1 MLRTR
6 VTSVRSVHDC
16 SALFAELGYQPTDTP
31 FDAGWTIVAR
41 WQRFPVI
48 AADAAAPREVART
61 MARSLSGSARTG
73 LVVAIQSGQELVLA
87 TPRVGHVGCSR
98 ILTISTSSPGH
109 FALQQLEALRPR
121 HESNSLTHALR
132 VLDVLESEEVGER
145 FFTAFRTIHLRM
157 SAFLNDRGTADE
169 RSLMA
174 LLTLTRVLF
183 LYFVQA
189 KGWLDGR
196 ADYLKQLLDTAL
208 SRRQPFHRDV
218 LHPLFFGTLNR
229 APAERETH
237 AGLGAVPYLNGGLF
251 EPHPVERRLGHA
263 LFPNRLWRDAF
274 DDLFEHYKFCVR
286 EDDEVGAIAPDMLG
300 RVFERIMSAEERH
313 ATGTYYTP
321 ESVVR
326 DLVRAT
332 VATALT
338 SDDIGQDVAHRVVRA
353 QPIPTALARVVRH
366 ALAHL
371 TVLDPAVG
379 SGAFLLGALECLTE
393 AHVALQR
400 RVSPRTRWKLR
411 RRILQQNLFGVDIS
425 PVAVRLAELRL
436 WLAVVADDPTADPT
450 RVTPLP
456 NLDGI
461 VRQGDSLLDPVGAV
475 RALGVITRKP
485 AAARDVDSAR
495 AHLFNAR
502 GAHRTAAE
510 HDLRNAEHRLAHEA
524 LAMAQAQTRQALR
537 ELAALARGRD
547 LFGHRTGFTEPQ
559 RRRHRALKR
568 RVAELREMARRVA
581 TGEVP
586 FFSFEVHRPDVI
598 ARGGFSAVLGNP
610 PWVRA
615 ERLPE
620 AKRQALKDRFGWWRS
635 GPTRGFGHLPD
646 LSVAFLERALEL
658 VAPDGA
664 VGLLVPSKIT
674 SAGYGGAA
682 RSALVRET
690 TIAYLQRIPDRAAAR
705 FQATTYPLAIVVK
718 NRKPQPTHAV
728 ALDFSG
734 TRSVRQHSLAASGPW
749 ILLPARAQRAIARFL
764 ESGIPLSGLAR
775 PALGVKTGA
784 DAIFVG
790 KVAREGRRAS
800 TLQVDDGEFEIETD
814 LLRAS
819 IRGRDVRPFS
829 IAPTRS
835 IIWALD
841 AAGEPHKALPPLAA
855 RYFRER
861 RQRLDSR
868 ADHAGG
874 PPWTLFRVRT
884 ASAGWRVVWPDIA
897 RRPTAAV
904 LDPENRAVPLN
915 TCYVVCVPDRE
926 AAVTV
931 AATLNS
937 TWAHALV
944 RALADEAR
952 GGYRRHNAAVIGRM
966 PVPLPGRA
974 RRAVVRLG
982 TRAQETGHVDQ
993 DALDREVA
1001 RALALPPRTCADL
1014 AALARDSG

>member
-6 VTSVRSVHDC
+6 VTSVRSANDC
-16 SALFAELGYQPTDTP
+16 SALFAELGYQPADTP
-31 FDAGWTIVAR
+31 FDEGWTIVAR
-41 WQRFPVI
+41 WQRFPII
-48 AADAAAPREVART
+48 ATNAVAPRDAARAMART
-61 MARSLSGSARTG
+61 LSGSARTA
-73 LVVAIQSGQELVLA
+73 LIVAVQNGRELVLA
-87 TPRVGHVGCSR
+87 APRVGHVGCSR
-98 ILTISTSSPGH
+98 ILAISTSNPGH

-121 HESNSLTHALR
+121 HKSNSLTHALR
-132 VLDVLESEEVGER
+132 ILDVLESEEVGER

-157 SAFLNDRGTADE
+157 SAFLKDRGTDDE

-196 ADYLKQLLDTAL
+196 TDYLQQLLDTAL

-229 APAERETH
+229 PPTERQTH
-237 AGLGAVPYLNGGLF
+237 AGLGTVPYLNGGLF
-251 EPHPVERRLGHA
+251 EPHPLERRLGHP

-274 DDLFEHYKFCVR
+274 DDLFEHYRFCVR

-300 RVFERIMSAEERH
+300 RVFERIMSDGERH
-313 ATGTYYTP
+313 VTGTYYTP

-326 DLVRAT
+326 ELVRAT
-332 VATALT
+332 IATALT
-338 SDDIGQDVAHRVVRA
+338 SDELGQDVAHRVVHA
-353 QPIPTALARVVRH
+353 QPVPNAHAPIARRALAR
-366 ALAHL
+366 L

-393 AHVALQR
+393 AHVALRQ
-400 RVSPRTRWKLR
+400 RVSPRAIWKLR
-411 RRILQQNLFGVDIS
+411 RRILRQNLFGVDIS
-425 PVAVRLAELRL
+425 PIAVHLAELRL
-436 WLAVVADDPTADPT
+436 WLAVVADDPTDDPAS
-450 RVTPLP
+450 VTPLP

-475 RALGVITRKP
+475 RALGVTTRKTP
-485 AAARDVDSAR
+485 AARDVDEAR
-495 AHLFNAR
+495 AHLYDAR
-502 GAHRTAAE
+502 GAHRTIAE
-510 HDLRNAEHRLAHEA
+510 RDLRNAEHRLAHEA
-524 LAMAQAQTRQALR
+524 MASAEAQTRQALR

-547 LFGHRTGFTEPQ
+547 LFGHRTGLTEPQ
-559 RRRHRALKR
+559 RRRHRTLKR
-568 RVAELREMARRVA
+568 RVAELREMSRRVA
-581 TGEVP
+581 IGEVP

-598 ARGGFSAVLGNP
+598 ARGGFSVVLGNP

-620 AKRQALKDRFGWWRS
+620 RQRQALKDRFGWWRS

-674 SAGYGGAA
+674 SAGYGGTA

-705 FQATTYPLAIVVK
+705 FQATTYPLAVVVK
-718 NRKPQPTHAV
+718 NRKPEPRHTV

-734 TRSVRQHSLAASGPW
+734 TRSVSQTSLAASGPW

-790 KVAREGRRAS
+790 RIVRVDQRTS
-800 TLQVDDGEFEIETD
+800 TLQVGDGECEIETD
-814 LLRAS
+814 LLRLS
-819 IRGRDVRPFS
+819 IRGRDIRPFA

-841 AAGEPHKALPPLAA
+841 AAGQPHERLPPLAA
-855 RYFRER
+855 RYFHER
-861 RQRLDSR
+861 RQQLAAR
-868 ADHAGG
+868 ADHTGG
-874 PPWTLFRVRT
+874 PLWAVFRVRT
-884 ASAGWRVVWPDIA
+884 ASGGWRVVWPDIA

-904 LDPENRAVPLN
+904 LDADDRTVPLN
-915 TCYVVCVPDRE
+915 TCYVVRVPDRE
-926 AAVTV
+926 TAVTV
-931 AATLNS
+931 ATTLNS

-966 PVPLPGRA
+966 PIPLPGKA

-982 TRAQETGHVDQ
+982 THAHDTGHVDQ